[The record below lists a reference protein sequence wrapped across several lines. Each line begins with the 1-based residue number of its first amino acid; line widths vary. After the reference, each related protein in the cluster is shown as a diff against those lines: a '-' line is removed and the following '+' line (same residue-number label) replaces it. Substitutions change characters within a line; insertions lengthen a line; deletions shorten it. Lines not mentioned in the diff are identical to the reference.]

1 MGIPNLLL
9 VKSYKQSDTNVE
21 KLFIDMV
28 SAFILRNGLRESI
41 LGQIPE
47 IMVLAYVHTYMY
59 VYIQCIIVRGSWYLA
74 KFVLS

>member
-41 LGQIPE
+41 LEQIPE
-47 IMVLAYVHTYMY
+47 IMVYAYTYMY
-59 VYIQCIIVRGSWYLA
+59 TYVQCIIVKG
-74 KFVLS
+74 